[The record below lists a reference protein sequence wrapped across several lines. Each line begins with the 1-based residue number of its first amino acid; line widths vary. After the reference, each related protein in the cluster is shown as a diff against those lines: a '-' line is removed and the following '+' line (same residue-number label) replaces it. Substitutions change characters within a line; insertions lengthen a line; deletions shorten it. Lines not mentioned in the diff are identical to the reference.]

1 MNFIT
6 GKLRCSTE
14 NKNLSTTSTTEKPTL
29 KSQAKTFCKEI
40 ELKSDIDMT
49 SSKYQFSFNNLSTI
63 KQRVN
68 FLTPAVPKDL
78 SL

>member
-14 NKNLSTTSTTEKPTL
+14 NKNLSTTSTTEKHL
-29 KSQAKTFCKEI
+29 KSQAKTFCKGNRV
-40 ELKSDIDMT
+40 KKWHWYDF

-63 KQRVN
+63 AKE
-68 FLTPAVPKDL
+68 LISTPAVPKDL